1 MEIKFDQIA
10 IGSSEFNL
18 KGETYNPDWSFEQE
32 VEYQMPIF
40 MDTHKVPFT
49 KQHLQELC
57 ASPRYE
63 FGVAHVD
70 LLFNKDA
77 NVCFCVLDAPN
88 EEAVRKHH
96 EKANVDCEWI
106 IQVETAKT
114 QS

>member
-1 MEIKFDQIA
+1 
-10 IGSSEFNL
+10 
-18 KGETYNPDWSFEQE
+18 
-32 VEYQMPIF
+32 

-57 ASPRYE
+57 ASPRDE

-88 EEAVRKHH
+88 EEAIRKHH
-96 EKANVDCEWI
+96 ERRMLSANGSYRW
-106 IQVETAKT
+106 KLPKHRY
-114 QS
+114 

>member
-1 MEIKFDQIA
+1 
-10 IGSSEFNL
+10 
-18 KGETYNPDWSFEQE
+18 
-32 VEYQMPIF
+32 MPIF

-49 KQHLQELC
+49 KEHLQELC
-57 ASPRYE
+57 ASPRDE

-96 EKANVDCEWI
+96 EKANVNCEWI
-106 IQVETAKT
+106 IQVETAKNIVLTCNCTCSSNSNPDNLDCERT
-114 QS
+114 QNIHKI